1 MTVNERGARPVRN
14 APAARSGSGNRGPA
28 NRGPAKGGVTSRFI
42 GTTLAGVLATVALL
56 WFVVSAG
63 GNWHFYYNPEGLL
76 IVLGGVVCVALL
88 AFRGDEIR
96 AALGALVGIV
106 RDRDSIRADVAELME
121 VARHLHEKR
130 IQAADDRAQRVAH
143 PFLRLGLQMVV
154 DAQPLE
160 DLLQVMNWRIQK
172 QMELEAGQSRFFRTL
187 ATFSPAFGLLGTL
200 AGMVGMLKHLGEG
213 DIGLIGGSMAVAML
227 ATLYGLVLANLVFK
241 PIAIKLEQRTGRRV
255 ALMNVL
261 LEGVVLTHLGRSPTI
276 IQDSLDHYLRDAREE
291 DWGGA

>member
-1 MTVNERGARPVRN
+1 MTVNERGARPARN
-14 APAARSGSGNRGPA
+14 APAARGGQGAGDGR
-28 NRGPAKGGVTSRFI
+28 AKGSGVTSRFI
-42 GTTLAGVLATVALL
+42 GTTLAGVLATIVLL

-63 GNWHFYYNPEGLL
+63 GSWHFYYNPEGLV

-121 VARHLHEKR
+121 VARPLYEKR
-130 IQAADDRAQRVAH
+130 IQAADERAQRVSH

-154 DAQPLE
+154 DGQPLE

-213 DIGLIGGSMAVAML
+213 DIGLIGASMAVAML
-227 ATLYGLVLANLVFK
+227 ATLYGLILANLVFK

-261 LEGVVLTHLGRSPTI
+261 LEGVVLTHLGRSPTL

>member
-1 MTVNERGARPVRN
+1 MTVNERGARPARS
-14 APAARSGSGNRGPA
+14 APAARGGQGAGDGR
-28 NRGPAKGGVTSRFI
+28 AKGSGVTSRFI
-42 GTTLAGVLATVALL
+42 GTTLAGVLATIVLL

-63 GNWHFYYNPEGLL
+63 GSWHFYYNPEGLV

-121 VARHLHEKR
+121 VARPLYEKR
-130 IQAADDRAQRVAH
+130 IQAADERAQRVSH

-154 DAQPLE
+154 DGQPLE

-213 DIGLIGGSMAVAML
+213 DIGLIGASMAVAML
-227 ATLYGLVLANLVFK
+227 ATLYGLILANLVFK

-261 LEGVVLTHLGRSPTI
+261 LEGVVLTHLGRSPTL